1 VTKHSRLEKEQ
12 RAAERERVREIEA
25 AWFAS
30 LTPDVA
36 KTFTANVEAARTRP
50 PAPPPENMAPGTPPR
65 PPRPGHEPRPAKEER
80 PRRRY

>member
-1 VTKHSRLEKEQ
+1 VTKHSRLEKQ
-12 RAAERERVREIEA
+12 RRAAEGDRVKEIEA

-30 LTPDVA
+30 LPAEA
-36 KTFTANVEAARTRP
+36 KKSFTASVEAARTRP
-50 PAPPPENMAPGTPPR
+50 PAAPPEDMAPGTPPR

>member
-1 VTKHSRLEKEQ
+1 MTKHSRLEKQ
-12 RAAERERVREIEA
+12 RRAAEGDRVKEIEA

-30 LTPDVA
+30 LTPDTA
-36 KTFTANVEAARTRP
+36 KSFKASVEAARTRP
-50 PAPPPENMAPGTPPR
+50 PAGPPEDMPPGTMPR